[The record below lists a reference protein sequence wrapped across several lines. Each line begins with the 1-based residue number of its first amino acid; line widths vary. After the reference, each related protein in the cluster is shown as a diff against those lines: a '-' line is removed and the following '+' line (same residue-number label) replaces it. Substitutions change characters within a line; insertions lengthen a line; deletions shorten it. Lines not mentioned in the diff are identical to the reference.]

1 MLPSVKARIDARH
14 IKVGELFRQ
23 MTTIKSYIKIFFKQA
38 ITPAFLD
45 LFSLRYF
52 NVLNFVDKL

>member
-1 MLPSVKARIDARH
+1 
-14 IKVGELFRQ
+14 

-45 LFSLRYF
+45 LFSLRHF